1 MYHMKIYILYKSSFL
16 IFSFSFPFHIVL
28 ECGAIFGHKYCFL
41 TYVIFY
47 FVADSYMCSPVPV
60 VSPDFHMLPK
70 CFNLMSLQKRLP
82 YFWKTE

>member
-41 TYVIFY
+41 TYVISTLLLI
-47 FVADSYMCSPVPV
+47 VIQGVPKKMV
-60 VSPDFHMLPK
+60 H
-70 CFNLMSLQKRLP
+70 
-82 YFWKTE
+82 